1 MFAAGKLEQDL
12 RTLGVAAGETLLV
25 QSSLRS
31 VGPVDGGAETI
42 LKALLSVLGEDGT
55 LVVYTASPENSDTS
69 RMALA
74 LTEGLS
80 PAELRAHRATM
91 RPFDPAT
98 TPTSPILGHFS
109 EVVRAQ
115 RGATRSPHPQTS
127 FTALG
132 PKAEELMREHDLAC
146 HLGERSPVRKLYD
159 SGARALLVGVPVWCC
174 TAFHLAEYRQPGQAD
189 QRYGCVVTDERGL
202 RQWVH
207 FDAPKLEDEHFV
219 AMGEALAADITG
231 LATGSL
237 GEAACFLLPIAEGVD
252 AATAWLR
259 RQAADRAGSAA
270 PSLGPELAAA

>member
-12 RTLGVAAGETLLV
+12 QALGVRAGETLLV

-42 LKALLSVLGEDGT
+42 LKALLGALGPEGT

-74 LTEGLS
+74 LTDPLP

-91 RPFDPAT
+91 PPFDLAT
-98 TPTSPILGHFS
+98 TPTTPILGHFS
-109 EVVRAQ
+109 ELVRAQ
-115 RGATRSPHPQTS
+115 PGAVRSRHPQTS

-132 PKAEELMREHDLAC
+132 PKAGELMAEHALDC
-146 HLGERSPVRKLYD
+146 HLGERSPVRRLYD

-174 TAFHLAEYRQPGQAD
+174 TAFHLAEYRQPGQPG
-189 QRYGCVVTDERGL
+189 QRYGCVITDGRGL

-219 AMGEALAADITG
+219 AMGEALADDITG
-231 LATGSL
+231 LVRGRL
-237 GEAACFLLPIAEGVD
+237 GDADCFLLSIAEGVD
-252 AATAWLR
+252 ASTAWLAR
-259 RQAADRAGSAA
+259 RR
-270 PSLGPELAAA
+270 